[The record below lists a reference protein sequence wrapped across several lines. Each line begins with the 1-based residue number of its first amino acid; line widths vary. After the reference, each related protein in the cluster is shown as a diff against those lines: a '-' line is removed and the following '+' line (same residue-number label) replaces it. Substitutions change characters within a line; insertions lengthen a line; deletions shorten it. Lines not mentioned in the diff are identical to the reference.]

1 MDSMSRRH
9 ALAGGGALVLAGAG
23 ASVIGYRRLAAMGE
37 YDVAVAA
44 TRAALAQNPSH
55 RELVRF
61 ATLAPNGHN
70 TQPWRFCIGADRID
84 ILPDFARRTPVVD
97 PDDHHLFVSLGAAAE
112 NLAIAAAASGHPAG
126 IAFDPSATGAVRV
139 TMGNGPAVASPLFGA
154 IRPRQST
161 RSDYDGRPLGATDLN
176 LLAQAASVPGVDV
189 VLITDWAR
197 IAKVTD
203 LVVAG
208 NSAQM
213 GDAAFVRELKHWL
226 RFNPKEALAK
236 ADGLFSLAS
245 GNPVVPTWLGPTMF
259 DQFSSAATENE
270 KYARQLR
277 SSAGIVVFAGE
288 RADPEHWVRVGRACQ
303 RFALQA
309 TAMGLKHAFVNQPVE
324 VPALR
329 SELAA
334 LVGLPGRRPD
344 IVMRFG
350 HGPTLPFS
358 ARRPLETV
366 IMA

>member
-23 ASVIGYRRLAAMGE
+23 AYVIGYRRLAAMGD

-44 TRAALAQNPSH
+44 TRAAMAQNPSH

-70 TQPWRFCIGADRID
+70 TQPWRFRIGADRID

-154 IRPRQST
+154 IRHRQST
-161 RSDYDGRPLGATDLN
+161 RSDYDRRPLGATDLN

-213 GDAAFVRELKHWL
+213 GDAVFIKSQPNAMNISADIDVALHRSWFDPKTIRVTTDGGKVKLTGSVHTPGD
-226 RFNPKEALAK
+226 RFTA
-236 ADGLFSLAS
+236 G
-245 GNPVVPTWLGPTMF
+245 
-259 DQFSSAATENE
+259 AAAWGSPGATIVEN
-270 KYARQLR
+270 
-277 SSAGIVVFAGE
+277 
-288 RADPEHWVRVGRACQ
+288 D
-303 RFALQA
+303 
-309 TAMGLKHAFVNQPVE
+309 
-324 VPALR
+324 
-329 SELAA
+329 
-334 LVGLPGRRPD
+334 LV
-344 IVMRFG
+344 I
-350 HGPTLPFS
+350 
-358 ARRPLETV
+358 A
-366 IMA
+366 

>member
-1 MDSMSRRH
+1 M
-9 ALAGGGALVLAGAG
+9 
-23 ASVIGYRRLAAMGE
+23 
-37 YDVAVAA
+37 A
-44 TRAALAQNPSH
+44 T
-55 RELVRF
+55 
-61 ATLAPNGHN
+61 
-70 TQPWRFCIGADRID
+70 
-84 ILPDFARRTPVVD
+84 
-97 PDDHHLFVSLGAAAE
+97 
-112 NLAIAAAASGHPAG
+112 IAAAKTKMDKMAMEMEAKV
-126 IAFDPSATGAVRV
+126 IAWRRDLHQNPELSNRETRTAEKVAAHLRDLKFDAKQFNRH
-139 TMGNGPAVASPLFGA
+139 
-154 IRPRQST
+154 RQST
-161 RSDYDGRPLGATDLN
+161 RSDYDRRPLGATDLN

-245 GNPVVPTWLGPTMF
+245 GSPEVPTWLGPTMF